1 MDLKYLYLW
10 VLIDERGFKLRIAG
24 TYRLTVREYTRPE
37 LTLGITKED
46 SKREGEAKWYHFIT
60 EVGKTYQ
67 ISWQNLGDQDVDK
80 NYSAENIDVSVYRGD
95 YLSSN
100 RRYTYIDENG
110 EQKLF
115 IAKENGF
122 STQYFIKAEETDVY
136 IWVSGN
142 NNLEKGSKTYSITVS
157 EVTQE

>member
-67 ISWQNLGDQDVDK
+67 ISWQDAKDQDVDK
-80 NYSAENIDVSVYRGD
+80 NYTANRISVTVFRGN
-95 YLSSN
+95 YLSTN
-100 RRYTYIDENG
+100 RRYTYIDGNG
-110 EQKLF
+110 EEQSFNVKD
-115 IAKENGF
+115 NGF
-122 STQYFIKAEETDVY
+122 SNGYFIEAKETDVY
-136 IWVSGN
+136 IKVSGDN
-142 NNLEKGSKTYSITVS
+142 HFEKGSKTYSITVS